1 MIRLFKNL
9 RYFLILSFCLAC
21 IFCNLCFLIRRK
33 NACFIWVWSGCIYV
47 LWAYSELFLLFIV
60 QVHCS
65 IVVYIIFFFIIK
77 YKLSC
82 YISAFSAF
90 SFSSIL
96 LICSFHFFRCQILFY
111 IILLCANR
119 NTTIWYN
126 LCFIKISNLREQ
138 KKQKTNGENI

>member
-1 MIRLFKNL
+1 MLPDSTKKCLLYLSLKWVHLCPMGIFWIVFIIYCTSTLFHSCMYN
-9 RYFLILSFCLAC
+9 
-21 IFCNLCFLIRRK
+21 
-33 NACFIWVWSGCIYV
+33 
-47 LWAYSELFLLFIV
+47 
-60 QVHCS
+60 
-65 IVVYIIFFFIIK
+65 FFFIIK

-96 LICSFHFFRCQILFY
+96 LICSFHFFRCQNLFY

-138 KKQKTNGENI
+138 KNKKQMVKIFRISWNVC